1 MLNKPISVA
10 LIFILISMFLTF
22 EISVIVHNGIIC
34 YLANLISI
42 SLVSLYIGFSHARNL
57 KEAIP
62 YENQL
67 KISAYYF
74 LFWIFFYTA
83 LILLMVMNTTLKD
96 RPLFDFNFNS
106 GIALLEIF
114 FVLFLSYAINSIA
127 VYHALGWGSKLG
139 LKKKESIQ

>member
-1 MLNKPISVA
+1 MLNKPIFVA
-10 LIFILISMFLTF
+10 LIFILVSMFLTF
-22 EISVIVHNGIIC
+22 EISILVHNWIIC
-34 YLANLISI
+34 YFANLIV
-42 SLVSLYIGFSHARNL
+42 LALFALYIGFSHAKNI

-74 LFWIFFYTA
+74 LFWIFLYTS

-96 RPLFDFNFNS
+96 RPLFDFNFDS

-114 FVLFLSYAINSIA
+114 FVLFLSYALNSVA
-127 VYHALGWGSKLG
+127 VYHALGLGSKLG
-139 LKKKESIQ
+139 LKKKESVQ